1 MSDVRIDDLPVR
13 DELRGK
19 SPYGAPQLD
28 VPVRL
33 NTNENPYPLP
43 EPLVERI
50 AERVREAARNLN
62 RYPDR
67 DAVELRTKLAE
78 YLTDTSGHEVGLAN
92 VWAANGSN
100 EVIQQLLQTFGGPG
114 RTAIGFEPSYSMHGL
129 IARGTGTGWISGP
142 RNDDF
147 TIDLAA
153 AEKAIAEHRPDVVF
167 ITTPNNPTGNAVPP
181 ETVLALYEAAQ
192 AAKPSMVVV
201 NEAYI
206 EFSHG
211 DSLLPLIDGRPNLV
225 ISRTMSKAFGAA
237 GLRLGYLAA
246 HPAVVR
252 RRPARPAAL
261 PPVGRHPGDRPGRPG
276 AHRHA
281 AGLRRAA
288 QGRAGPPRARTAR
301 HRLRRR
307 RVRCQLR
314 AVRQVRGRAHNL
326 AEDPRPGRP
335 GPGQRHPRVAAGVG
349 RHPRRERRVP
359 RRGTCTEEG
368 AEFMSRTGRVER
380 TTKETSVLVE
390 IDLDGTGKTEIS
402 TGVGFYDHML
412 DQLGR
417 HGLFDLTVKTEG
429 DLHIDSHHTIE
440 DTALALGSAFKQALG
455 DKVGIYRF
463 GNCTVPL
470 DESLAQVTVDLSGRP
485 YLVHTEPEKMAP
497 MIGEY
502 DTTMTRHILE
512 SFVAQ
517 AQIALHVHVPYGR
530 NAHHIV
536 ECQFKALAR
545 ALRYASERDPRAAG
559 ILPSTKGAL

>member
-1 MSDVRIDDLPVR
+1 MTGIDDLPVR

-78 YLTDTSGHEVGLAN
+78 YLTNTSGYKVGLAN

-153 AEKAIAEHRPDVVF
+153 AEKAIAENQPDVVF
-167 ITTPNNPTGNAVPP
+167 VTTPNNPTGNAVPP

-201 NEAYI
+201 DEAYI

-211 DSLLPLIDGRPNLV
+211 ASLLPLLQGRPHLV

-246 HPAVVR
+246 HPAVVDAVQLVR
-252 RRPARPAAL
+252 L
-261 PPVGRHPGDRPGRPG
+261 PYH
-276 AHRHA
+276 
-281 AGLRRAA
+281 LS
-288 QGRAGPPRARTAR
+288 
-301 HRLRRR
+301 
-307 RVRCQLR
+307 
-314 AVRQVRGRAHNL
+314 AVTQA
-326 AEDPRPGRP
+326 
-335 GPGQRHPRVAAGVG
+335 
-349 RHPRRERRVP
+349 
-359 RRGTCTEEG
+359 
-368 AEFMSRTGRVER
+368 
-380 TTKETSVLVE
+380 
-390 IDLDGTGKTEIS
+390 
-402 TGVGFYDHML
+402 
-412 DQLGR
+412 
-417 HGLFDLTVKTEG
+417 
-429 DLHIDSHHTIE
+429 
-440 DTALALGSAFKQALG
+440 TALAALEHTDTLLGYVEQLKAERDRLVAELRAIGYEVTESDANFVQFGRFPDAQEAWRKILDRGVLVRDNGVPGWLRVTAGTPEENDAFLDAVRELLSL
-455 DKVGIYRF
+455 VG
-463 GNCTVPL
+463 
-470 DESLAQVTVDLSGRP
+470 
-485 YLVHTEPEKMAP
+485 
-497 MIGEY
+497 
-502 DTTMTRHILE
+502 DTTPTPPKE
-512 SFVAQ
+512 QSA
-517 AQIALHVHVPYGR
+517 
-530 NAHHIV
+530 
-536 ECQFKALAR
+536 
-545 ALRYASERDPRAAG
+545 
-559 ILPSTKGAL
+559 